1 VHSPCIFEY
10 VYLARPDSMI
20 EDVSVYKARL
30 RMGEKLARRF
40 CGLMPDHDIDA

>member
-1 VHSPCIFEY
+1 MHAPCIFEY

-30 RMGEKLARRF
+30 RMGEKLGEKILR
-40 CGLMPDHDIDA
+40 